1 MKTILTLALAATLL
15 ACSSPKQES
24 ATTEVTAATVAVE
37 QKADLSAS
45 VDAYIALKDAFVAT
59 DAAKAKDAA
68 ATLSTELKKAGFESL
83 VASSDKIAGSED
95 IKVQRAAFYELTTA
109 FIPEVKKAELTSKV
123 YVQYCPMAFDNTGA
137 NWLSTSSEIRNPYFG
152 DMMLKC
158 GKVEEE
164 I

>member
-24 ATTEVTAATVAVE
+24 STAEATAETVTVE

-45 VDAYIALKDAFVAT
+45 VDAYMSLKDAFVAT

-137 NWLSTSSEIRNPYFG
+137 NWLSKSSEIRNPYFG

>member
-1 MKTILTLALAATLL
+1 MKTILTITLAATLL

-24 ATTEVTAATVAVE
+24 AEATAETVAVE

-45 VDAYIALKDAFVAT
+45 VDAYMTLKDAFVAT

>member
-59 DAAKAKDAA
+59 DATKAKDAA
-68 ATLSTELKKAGFESL
+68 ATLSSELKKAGL
-83 VASSDKIAGSED
+83 DAAASSADKIASSES
-95 IKVQRAAFYELTTA
+95 IKEQRASFFELTKA
-109 FIPEVKKAELTSKV
+109 FIPEVKKADLTSKV

-137 NWLSTSSEIRNPYFG
+137 NWLSTSSEIRNPYE
-152 DMMLKC
+152 MYINNSSQSC
-158 GKVEEE
+158 S
-164 I
+164 